1 MITILLLVNVS
12 IVKLPAF
19 VVVIP
24 NIDDGFVDIGVNIGN
39 IVTFNV
45 DDDGIGI
52 DDIVNIMVCDDIVY
66 DIGMLVLENGMYTV
80 HVDIFY
86 IDIYIGIVMYMLPLT
101 GTLFW
106 TVILIA
112 KSDIV
117 AVCVTLVIAVT
128 LVITP
133 DSIVIWLVWVVVAVR
148 YPYIP

>member
-1 MITILLLVNVS
+1 VITILLLVNVS

-101 GTLFW
+101 GTLF
-106 TVILIA
+106 
-112 KSDIV
+112 
-117 AVCVTLVIAVT
+117 
-128 LVITP
+128 
-133 DSIVIWLVWVVVAVR
+133 
-148 YPYIP
+148 